1 MTEILNE
8 DLRLWNIPS
17 TRTNELWQKWR
28 DFALTFDGYD
38 YFKGDSDGLFKLHS
52 SVAEFFKTNKSLPS
66 ELSLSELRVCLFATQ
81 RIWRNSGEW
90 DLGPSDKDFI
100 KKIIN
105 AIKDQVK
112 ENEARLPS
120 IVDQA
125 IEYAAY
131 THRDQNRKG
140 TNIPYISHPYAVGMI
155 LKKAGCSEEVVTAG
169 ILHDTLEDTDTTER
183 DLLER
188 FGPVVLEI
196 VKGCSEPDKRAS
208 WEERKQHTLDELK
221 HAKLSIRQVS
231 CADKLHN
238 IRSIQKDLKVQGE
251 EAWKRFK
258 RGRESQEWYYKGIIE
273 SLGYSSR
280 FDLLDDLQDVVEEVF
295 GPSLLNAEWKRL
307 RRSRKFI
314 DLAFETAY
322 GNPES
327 IKDRELQ
334 FKRLGAYELMGK
346 LHKQAYSVELIN
358 SEDFDTMAEY
368 LQMRGIEF
376 EWNSEGPA
384 MLIGFS
390 TALKQL
396 LNMYPS
402 EVYLHFKRNLD
413 RRIL

>member
-1 MTEILNE
+1 MAEILNE
-8 DLRLWNIPS
+8 DFRLWNIPS
-17 TRTNELWQKWR
+17 TRTKEVWKMWR
-28 DFALTFDGYD
+28 NFALTFDGYD
-38 YFKGDSDGLFKLHS
+38 YYKGDSDELFKLHS
-52 SVAEFFKTNKSLPS
+52 TIAEFFNTNKRIPS
-66 ELSLSELRVCLFATQ
+66 ETNLSELRACLFAMQ

-90 DLGPSDKDFI
+90 DLGPGDKAFI

-105 AIKDQVK
+105 AIRDRVK

-120 IVDQA
+120 LVDQA

-131 THRDQNRKG
+131 AHQGQMRKG

-155 LKKAGCSEEVVTAG
+155 LQKAGCSEEVVAAG

-183 DLLER
+183 NLLER

-196 VKGCSEPDKRAS
+196 VKGCSEPDKGAS

-221 HAKLSIRQVS
+221 HAKLPIRQTA

-238 IRSIQKDLKVQGE
+238 IRSIQKDLKVHGE
-251 EAWKRFK
+251 EAWKRFQ
-258 RGRESQEWYYKGIIE
+258 RGRKSQEWYYRGLVE

-280 FDLLDDLQDVVEEVF
+280 FALLDDLQDVVEEVF
-295 GPSLLNAEWKRL
+295 GPTLLNAEWRKL
-307 RRSRKFI
+307 RRNRKFI
-314 DLAFETAY
+314 DLTFETAY

-327 IKDRELQ
+327 IKVRELQ
-334 FKRLGAYELMGK
+334 FKRLGASDLMEK
-346 LHKQAYSVELIN
+346 IHTQAYSVELMN
-358 SEDFDTMAEY
+358 SEEFSAMAAY

-376 EWNSEGPA
+376 QSNSEGPII
-384 MLIGFS
+384 LIGFS

-402 EVYLHFKRNLD
+402 EVYLHFKRNLE
-413 RRIL
+413 RGIL